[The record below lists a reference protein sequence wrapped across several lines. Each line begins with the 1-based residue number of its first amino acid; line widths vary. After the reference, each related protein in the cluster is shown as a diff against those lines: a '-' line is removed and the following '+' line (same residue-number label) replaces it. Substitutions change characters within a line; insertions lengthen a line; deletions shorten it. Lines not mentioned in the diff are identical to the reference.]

1 MTAVVRLNQLWCE
14 QRLSTVAKLSI
25 TYSSQVPLQP
35 KWSNCSFCANLM
47 GWILTYCS
55 GVCFHWSFGRPCIVR
70 SVSWVGRK
78 IQRRFSV
85 DDGYKAFL
93 DKRTPAADRICI
105 PPTHSKKQFRRSFRF
120 DWIVTSSAKQHTE
133 LPIHMTMKTK
143 IASFFL
149 PIFTRIVFYHVMSS
163 YNT

>member
-1 MTAVVRLNQLWCE
+1 MWATIEHCSQIEHHLLKPSASSAQVIQL
-14 QRLSTVAKLSI
+14 QLLSVL
-25 TYSSQVPLQP
+25 
-35 KWSNCSFCANLM
+35 NLM

-78 IQRRFSV
+78 IQRRFAV

>member
-1 MTAVVRLNQLWCE
+1 MCAMIEHCSQTEHHLLKPSASSAQVIQL
-14 QRLSTVAKLSI
+14 QLLSVL
-25 TYSSQVPLQP
+25 
-35 KWSNCSFCANLM
+35 NLM

-78 IQRRFSV
+78 IQRRFAV

-149 PIFTRIVFYHVMSS
+149 PIFTRTGFYHVMSS